1 MMPVLFLPLKL
12 FLLAAEK
19 VKEEAD
25 KELYDVGIIQKNLLM
40 LELRHEKNEI
50 HEDEYRQQYE
60 EWIRRYECA
69 KDMERRQWSKLL
81 DDESV

>member
-1 MMPVLFLPLKL
+1 MPVLLLPLKL

-25 KELYDVGIIQKNLLM
+25 KQLYDVGIIQKNLLM

-50 HEDEYRQQYE
+50 HEDEYRRQYE

>member
-50 HEDEYRQQYE
+50 HEDKYRQQYE